1 MTIAEK
7 KVIIKTVPIIGGE
20 KMDLDIL
27 KGIRRNLVLF
37 AMLELAGGLFMI
49 VFSSN
54 LVVMLIK
61 ILGII
66 AAAYGIIT
74 FLVWAIKKDK
84 SGGAAVIITSV
95 LGVVAGALLIFLTE
109 HIKVFFTIIAGI
121 FAGIFGVV
129 KIPSMFSVKKAGFKK
144 WYIMLIPMLAIV
156 AIGIFIGVNYGNYSD
171 KVTSILLGVALIL
184 GCVFDIIAMAGA
196 ASVEKQLLVAKE
208 VDMPEDEI
216 K

>member
-1 MTIAEK
+1 
-7 KVIIKTVPIIGGE
+7 
-20 KMDLDIL
+20 MDLDIL
-27 KGIRRNLVLF
+27 KGIRRNLVLL

-49 VFSSN
+49 IFSSN

-74 FLVWAIKKDK
+74 FLVWAVKRDK

-95 LGVVAGALLIFLTE
+95 LGVVAGTLLIFLTE

-129 KIPSMFSVKKAGFKK
+129 KIPSMFAVKKAGFKK

-156 AIGIFIGVNYGNYSD
+156 AIGIFIGINYGNYSD
-171 KVTSILLGVALIL
+171 KVTSILLGISLIL
-184 GCVFDIIAMAGA
+184 GCAFDIIAMAGA
-196 ASVEKQLLVAKE
+196 SNVEKQLLVAKE
-208 VDMPEDEI
+208 VDMPEDEL

>member
-1 MTIAEK
+1 
-7 KVIIKTVPIIGGE
+7 
-20 KMDLDIL
+20 MDLDIL
-27 KGIRRNLVLF
+27 KGIRRNLVLL

-49 VFSSN
+49 IFSSN

-74 FLVWAIKKDK
+74 FLVWAVKRDK

-95 LGVVAGALLIFLTE
+95 LGVVAGGLLIFLTE

-129 KIPSMFSVKKAGFKK
+129 KIPSMFAVKKAGFKK

-156 AIGIFIGVNYGNYSD
+156 AIGIFIGINYGNYSD
-171 KVTSILLGVALIL
+171 KVTSILLGISLIL
-184 GCVFDIIAMAGA
+184 GCAFDIIAMAGA
-196 ASVEKQLLVAKE
+196 SNVEKQLLVAKE
-208 VDMPEDEI
+208 VDMPEDEL

>member
-1 MTIAEK
+1 
-7 KVIIKTVPIIGGE
+7 
-20 KMDLDIL
+20 MDLDVL

-156 AIGIFIGVNYGNYSD
+156 AIGIFIGINYGNYSD
-171 KVTSILLGVALIL
+171 KVTSILLGVSLIL

-196 ASVEKQLLVAKE
+196 ANVEKQLLVAKE

>member
-1 MTIAEK
+1 
-7 KVIIKTVPIIGGE
+7 
-20 KMDLDIL
+20 MDLDVL
-27 KGIRRNLVLF
+27 KGIRRNLALF

-49 VFSSN
+49 IFSSN

-156 AIGIFIGVNYGNYSD
+156 AIGIFIGINYGNYSD
-171 KVTSILLGVALIL
+171 KVTSILLGVSLIL
-184 GCVFDIIAMAGA
+184 GCVFDVIAMAGA
-196 ASVEKQLLVAKE
+196 ASVEKQLLVARE

>member
-1 MTIAEK
+1 M
-7 KVIIKTVPIIGGE
+7 
-20 KMDLDIL
+20 LL
-27 KGIRRNLVLF
+27 

-49 VFSSN
+49 IFSSN

-74 FLVWAIKKDK
+74 FLVWAVKKDK

-129 KIPSMFSVKKAGFKK
+129 KIPSMFAVKKAGFKK

-156 AIGIFIGVNYGNYSD
+156 AIGIFIGINYGNYSD
-171 KVTSILLGVALIL
+171 KVTSILLGISLIL
-184 GCVFDIIAMAGA
+184 GCAFDIIAMAGA
-196 ASVEKQLLVAKE
+196 SNVEKQLLVAKE
-208 VDMPEDEI
+208 VDMPEDEL

>member
-1 MTIAEK
+1 
-7 KVIIKTVPIIGGE
+7 
-20 KMDLDIL
+20 MDLDVL
-27 KGIRRNLVLF
+27 KGIRRNLVLL

-49 VFSSN
+49 IFSSN

-74 FLVWAIKKDK
+74 FLVWAVKKDK

-129 KIPSMFSVKKAGFKK
+129 KIPSMFAVKKAGFKK

-156 AIGIFIGVNYGNYSD
+156 AIGIFIGINYGNYSD
-171 KVTSILLGVALIL
+171 KVTSILLGISLIL
-184 GCVFDIIAMAGA
+184 GCAFDIIAMAGA
-196 ASVEKQLLVAKE
+196 SNVAKQLLVAKE
-208 VDMPEDEI
+208 VDMPEDEL

>member
-1 MTIAEK
+1 
-7 KVIIKTVPIIGGE
+7 
-20 KMDLDIL
+20 MDLDVL
-27 KGIRRNLVLF
+27 KGIRRNLVLL

-49 VFSSN
+49 IFSSN

-74 FLVWAIKKDK
+74 FLVWAVKKDK

-129 KIPSMFSVKKAGFKK
+129 KIPSMFAVKKAGFKK

-156 AIGIFIGVNYGNYSD
+156 AIGIFIGINYGNYSD
-171 KVTSILLGVALIL
+171 KVTSILLGISLIL
-184 GCVFDIIAMAGA
+184 GCAFDIIAMAGA
-196 ASVEKQLLVAKE
+196 SNVEKQLLVAKE
-208 VDMPEDEI
+208 VDMPEDEL

>member
-1 MTIAEK
+1 
-7 KVIIKTVPIIGGE
+7 
-20 KMDLDIL
+20 MDLDVL
-27 KGIRRNLVLF
+27 KGIRRNLVLL

-49 VFSSN
+49 IFSSN
-54 LVVMLIK
+54 LVIMLIK

-74 FLVWAIKKDK
+74 FLVWAVKKDK

-129 KIPSMFSVKKAGFKK
+129 KIPSMFAVKKAGFKK

-156 AIGIFIGVNYGNYSD
+156 AIGIFIGINYGNYSD
-171 KVTSILLGVALIL
+171 KVTSILLGISLIL
-184 GCVFDIIAMAGA
+184 GCAFDIIAMAGA
-196 ASVEKQLLVAKE
+196 SNVEKQLLVAKE
-208 VDMPEDEI
+208 VDMPEDEL

>member
-1 MTIAEK
+1 
-7 KVIIKTVPIIGGE
+7 
-20 KMDLDIL
+20 MDLDVL

-49 VFSSN
+49 IFSSN

-66 AAAYGIIT
+66 AAAYGVIT
-74 FLVWAIKKDK
+74 FLVWAVKRDR

-95 LGVVAGALLIFLTE
+95 LGVVAGGLLIFLTE
-109 HIKVFFTIIAGI
+109 HIKLFFTLIAGI

-129 KIPSMFSVKKAGFKK
+129 KIPSMFAVKKAGFKK
-144 WYIMLIPMLAIV
+144 WYIMLIPMAAIV
-156 AIGIFIGVNYGNYSD
+156 GIGIFVGINYGLND
-171 KVTSILLGVALIL
+171 KLTSILLGIALII
-184 GCVFDIIAMAGA
+184 GCAFDIIAMAGA
-196 ASVEKQLLVAKE
+196 GSVEKEILVARE
-208 VDMPEDEI
+208 VDMPEDEL

>member
-1 MTIAEK
+1 
-7 KVIIKTVPIIGGE
+7 
-20 KMDLDIL
+20 MDLDVL
-27 KGIRRNLVLF
+27 KGIRRNLVLL

-54 LVVMLIK
+54 LVIMLIK

-95 LGVVAGALLIFLTE
+95 LGVVAGAMLIFLTE

-121 FAGIFGVV
+121 FAGIFGVI
-129 KIPSMFSVKKAGFKK
+129 KIPSMFAVKKAGFKK

-156 AIGIFIGVNYGNYSD
+156 AIGIFIGINYGTYSD
-171 KVTSILLGVALIL
+171 QVTSILLGVSLIL
-184 GCVFDIIAMAGA
+184 GCAFDIIAMAGA
-196 ASVEKQLLVAKE
+196 SNVEKQLLVAKE
-208 VDMPEDEI
+208 VDMPEDEL

>member
-1 MTIAEK
+1 
-7 KVIIKTVPIIGGE
+7 
-20 KMDLDIL
+20 MDLDIL
-27 KGIRRNLVLF
+27 KGIRRNLVLL

-49 VFSSN
+49 IFSSN

-66 AAAYGIIT
+66 AVAYGIIT
-74 FLVWAIKKDK
+74 FLVWAVKRDK

-129 KIPSMFSVKKAGFKK
+129 KIPSMFAVKKAGFKK

-156 AIGIFIGVNYGNYSD
+156 AIGIFIGINYGNYSD
-171 KVTSILLGVALIL
+171 KFTSILLGVSLIL
-184 GCVFDIIAMAGA
+184 GCAFDIIAMAGA
-196 ASVEKQLLVAKE
+196 SNVEKQLLVAKE
-208 VDMPEDEI
+208 VDMPEDEL

>member
-1 MTIAEK
+1 
-7 KVIIKTVPIIGGE
+7 
-20 KMDLDIL
+20 MDLDVL
-27 KGIRRNLVLF
+27 KGIRRNLVLL

-49 VFSSN
+49 IFSSN

-95 LGVVAGALLIFLTE
+95 LGVVAGGLLIFLTE
-109 HIKVFFTIIAGI
+109 HIKLFFTLIAGI

-129 KIPSMFSVKKAGFKK
+129 KIPSMFAVKKAGFKK
-144 WYIMLIPMLAIV
+144 WYIMLIPMAAIV
-156 AIGIFIGVNYGNYSD
+156 GIGIFVGINYGLND
-171 KVTSILLGVALIL
+171 KLTSILLGVALII
-184 GCVFDIIAMAGA
+184 GCAFDIIAMAGA
-196 ASVEKQLLVAKE
+196 ASVEKGLLVAKE
-208 VDMPEDEI
+208 VDMPEDEL

>member
-1 MTIAEK
+1 
-7 KVIIKTVPIIGGE
+7 
-20 KMDLDIL
+20 MDLDVL
-27 KGIRRNLVLF
+27 KGIRRNLVLL

-49 VFSSN
+49 IFSSN

-74 FLVWAIKKDK
+74 FLVWAVKKDK

-95 LGVVAGALLIFLTE
+95 LGVVAGALMIFLTE

-129 KIPSMFSVKKAGFKK
+129 KIPSMFAVKKAGFKK

-156 AIGIFIGVNYGNYSD
+156 AIGIFIGINYGNYSD
-171 KVTSILLGVALIL
+171 KVTSILLGISLIL
-184 GCVFDIIAMAGA
+184 GCAFDIIAMAGA
-196 ASVEKQLLVAKE
+196 SNVEKQLLVAKE
-208 VDMPEDEI
+208 VDMPEDEL

>member
-1 MTIAEK
+1 
-7 KVIIKTVPIIGGE
+7 
-20 KMDLDIL
+20 MDLDVL
-27 KGIRRNLVLF
+27 KGIRRNLVLL

-54 LVVMLIK
+54 LVIMLIK

-95 LGVVAGALLIFLTE
+95 LGVVAGAMLIFLTE

-121 FAGIFGVV
+121 FAGIFGVI
-129 KIPSMFSVKKAGFKK
+129 KIPSMFAVKKAGFKK

-156 AIGIFIGVNYGNYSD
+156 AIGIFIGINYGTYSD
-171 KVTSILLGVALIL
+171 KVTSILLGVSLIL
-184 GCVFDIIAMAGA
+184 GCAFDIIAMAGA
-196 ASVEKQLLVAKE
+196 SNVEKQLLVAKE
-208 VDMPEDEI
+208 VDMPEDEL

>member
-1 MTIAEK
+1 ME
-7 KVIIKTVPIIGGE
+7 
-20 KMDLDIL
+20 LDKL
-27 KGIRRNLVLF
+27 KGLRRNLVLL

-49 VFSSN
+49 IFSSN

-129 KIPSMFSVKKAGFKK
+129 KIPSMFSVKKAGFKE
-144 WYIMLIPMLAIV
+144 WYIMLVPMLAIV
-156 AIGIFIGVNYGNYSD
+156 GIGIFIGINYGTYSD
-171 KVTSILLGVALIL
+171 QVTSILLGISLIL
-184 GCVFDIIAMAGA
+184 GCAFDIIAMAGA
-196 ASVEKQLLVAKE
+196 SNVEKQILVAKE
-208 VDMPEDEI
+208 VDMPEDEL

>member
-1 MTIAEK
+1 
-7 KVIIKTVPIIGGE
+7 
-20 KMDLDIL
+20 MDLDVL
-27 KGIRRNLVLF
+27 KGIRRNLVLL

-49 VFSSN
+49 IFSSN

-74 FLVWAIKKDK
+74 FLVWAVKKDK

-129 KIPSMFSVKKAGFKK
+129 KIPSMFAVTKAGFKK

-156 AIGIFIGVNYGNYSD
+156 AIGIFIGINYGNYSD
-171 KVTSILLGVALIL
+171 KVTSILLGISLIL
-184 GCVFDIIAMAGA
+184 GCAFDIIAMAGA
-196 ASVEKQLLVAKE
+196 SNVEKQLLVAKE
-208 VDMPEDEI
+208 VDMSEDEL

>member
-1 MTIAEK
+1 
-7 KVIIKTVPIIGGE
+7 
-20 KMDLDIL
+20 MDLDIL
-27 KGIRRNLVLF
+27 KGIRRNLVLL

-49 VFSSN
+49 IFSSN

-74 FLVWAIKKDK
+74 FLVWAVKRDK

-129 KIPSMFSVKKAGFKK
+129 KIPSMFAVKKAGFKK

-156 AIGIFIGVNYGNYSD
+156 AIGIFIGINYGNYSD
-171 KVTSILLGVALIL
+171 KVTSILLGISLIL
-184 GCVFDIIAMAGA
+184 GCAFDIIAMAGA
-196 ASVEKQLLVAKE
+196 SNVEKQLLVAKE
-208 VDMPEDEI
+208 VDMPEDEL

>member
-1 MTIAEK
+1 
-7 KVIIKTVPIIGGE
+7 
-20 KMDLDIL
+20 MDLDVL

-171 KVTSILLGVALIL
+171 KVTSILLGVSLIL
-184 GCVFDIIAMAGA
+184 GCVFDVIAMAGA

>member
-1 MTIAEK
+1 
-7 KVIIKTVPIIGGE
+7 
-20 KMDLDIL
+20 MDLDVL
-27 KGIRRNLVLF
+27 KGIRRNLVLL

-49 VFSSN
+49 IFSSN

-74 FLVWAIKKDK
+74 FLVWAVKKDK

-129 KIPSMFSVKKAGFKK
+129 KIPSMFAVKKAGFKK

-156 AIGIFIGVNYGNYSD
+156 AIGIFIGINYGNYSD
-171 KVTSILLGVALIL
+171 KVTSILLGISLIL
-184 GCVFDIIAMAGA
+184 GCAFDIIAMAGA
-196 ASVEKQLLVAKE
+196 SNVEKQLLVAKE
-208 VDMPEDEI
+208 VDMSEDEL

>member
-1 MTIAEK
+1 
-7 KVIIKTVPIIGGE
+7 
-20 KMDLDIL
+20 MDLDVL
-27 KGIRRNLVLF
+27 KGIRRNLVLL

-54 LVVMLIK
+54 LVIMLIK

-74 FLVWAIKKDK
+74 FLVWAVKKDK

-95 LGVVAGALLIFLTE
+95 LGVAAGAMLIFLTE

-129 KIPSMFSVKKAGFKK
+129 KIPSMFAVKKAGFKK
-144 WYIMLIPMLAIV
+144 WFIMLIPMLAIV
-156 AIGIFIGVNYGNYSD
+156 AIGIFIGINYGTYSD
-171 KVTSILLGVALIL
+171 QVTSILLGVSLIL
-184 GCVFDIIAMAGA
+184 GCAFDIIAMAGA
-196 ASVEKQLLVAKE
+196 SNVEKQLLVAKE
-208 VDMPEDEI
+208 VDMPEDEL

>member
-1 MTIAEK
+1 
-7 KVIIKTVPIIGGE
+7 
-20 KMDLDIL
+20 MDLDIL

-37 AMLELAGGLFMI
+37 AMLELTGGLFMI

-95 LGVVAGALLIFLTE
+95 LGLAAGTMLIFLTE

-171 KVTSILLGVALIL
+171 KVTSILLGVSLIL

>member
-1 MTIAEK
+1 
-7 KVIIKTVPIIGGE
+7 
-20 KMDLDIL
+20 MDLDIL
-27 KGIRRNLVLF
+27 KGIRRNLVLL

-54 LVVMLIK
+54 LVIMLIK

-74 FLVWAIKKDK
+74 FLVWAVKKDK

-95 LGVVAGALLIFLTE
+95 LGVAAGAMLIFLTE

-129 KIPSMFSVKKAGFKK
+129 KIPSMFAVKKAGFKK
-144 WYIMLIPMLAIV
+144 WFIMLIPMLAIV
-156 AIGIFIGVNYGNYSD
+156 AIGIFIGINYGTYSD
-171 KVTSILLGVALIL
+171 QVTSILLGVSLIL
-184 GCVFDIIAMAGA
+184 GCAFDIIAMAGA
-196 ASVEKQLLVAKE
+196 SNVEKQLLVAKE
-208 VDMPEDEI
+208 VDMPEDEL

>member
-1 MTIAEK
+1 
-7 KVIIKTVPIIGGE
+7 
-20 KMDLDIL
+20 MDLDVL

-156 AIGIFIGVNYGNYSD
+156 AIGIFIGINYGNYSD
-171 KVTSILLGVALIL
+171 KVTSILLGVSLIL

>member
-1 MTIAEK
+1 
-7 KVIIKTVPIIGGE
+7 
-20 KMDLDIL
+20 MDLDVL

-37 AMLELAGGLFMI
+37 AMIELAGGLFMI

-156 AIGIFIGVNYGNYSD
+156 AIGIFIGINYGNYSD
-171 KVTSILLGVALIL
+171 KVTSILLGVSLIL
-184 GCVFDIIAMAGA
+184 GCVFDVIAMAGA

>member
-1 MTIAEK
+1 
-7 KVIIKTVPIIGGE
+7 
-20 KMDLDIL
+20 MDLDVL
-27 KGIRRNLVLF
+27 KGIRRNLVLL

-49 VFSSN
+49 IFSSN

-74 FLVWAIKKDK
+74 FLVWAVKKDK

-121 FAGIFGVV
+121 FAVIFGVV
-129 KIPSMFSVKKAGFKK
+129 KIPSMFAVKKAGFKK

-156 AIGIFIGVNYGNYSD
+156 AIGIFIGINYGNYSD
-171 KVTSILLGVALIL
+171 KVTSILLGISLIL
-184 GCVFDIIAMAGA
+184 GCAFDIIAMAGA
-196 ASVEKQLLVAKE
+196 SNVEKQLLVAKE
-208 VDMPEDEI
+208 VDMPEDEL

>member
-1 MTIAEK
+1 
-7 KVIIKTVPIIGGE
+7 
-20 KMDLDIL
+20 MDLDVL

-156 AIGIFIGVNYGNYSD
+156 AIGIFIGINYGNYSD
-171 KVTSILLGVALIL
+171 KVTSILLGVSLIL
-184 GCVFDIIAMAGA
+184 GCVFDVIAMAGA

>member
-1 MTIAEK
+1 
-7 KVIIKTVPIIGGE
+7 
-20 KMDLDIL
+20 MDLDIL